1 MDGQKI
7 TLDKSSLTALA
18 SETRIA
24 ILKNLDSRPMTTSE
38 LSRALA
44 RSKPTIIQHLD
55 KLGDANLVHKREQGK
70 KWIYYRLTQKAKHIL
85 HPERVKIYLTLSL
98 AVASAVG
105 ALTTLWMYLTRW
117 TSEGASR
124 LQSESQPSDYSNY
137 LVSEHY
143 DKTFLYLSLALLVVF
158 GVSLIVTWLYWRRD
172 AIRYAEY

>member
-44 RSKPTIIQHLD
+44 LSKPTIIQHLD
-55 KLGDANLVHKREQGK
+55 KLVDANLVHKREQGK

-98 AVASAVG
+98 AVASATG
-105 ALTTLWMYLTRW
+105 ALISLWMYLTRL
-117 TSEGASR
+117 TSEDAGR

-137 LVSEHY
+137 LISEHY
-143 DKTFLYLSLALLVVF
+143 DSTFLYLSLALLVAF
-158 GVSLIVTWLYWRRD
+158 GVFFIATWLYWRRD
-172 AIRYAEY
+172 TIQYAKH